1 MQRFGAWYDLVL
13 RKTAEISKG
22 RQMVPPEDVAMW
34 QKDLFTFVSSK
45 PELLEALQDPDRI
58 ANNDETAVEVGL

>member
-1 MQRFGAWYDLVL
+1 ML

-22 RQMVPPEDVAMW
+22 RQGVSPENVAMW
-34 QKDLFTFVSSK
+34 QKELFTFVSSK
-45 PELLEALQDPDRI
+45 PELLEALQDPDMI